1 MAQAEP
7 FVLPRTLP
15 LILLGECYHFPGC
28 DLPLRI
34 FEERYRKML
43 GDALETDRIFG
54 VGVRVSDKGIFPYT
68 TAGLIRSSVLSEDGT
83 SQVILRGLQRVQ
95 ITGVR
100 QFEPYVI
107 AEVTPVLPV
116 EADPE
121 EVAPFRK
128 TVLEMLE
135 HRAKEVPEV
144 LPLLKLTR
152 EEPQADRLCDLL
164 AFHLVSQPKMLQL
177 LLAEEDIAKRMAILL
192 ECICPEL

>member
-7 FVLPRTLP
+7 FVLPGTLP

-34 FEERYRKML
+34 FEERYRRML
-43 GDALETDRIFG
+43 RDALESDRLFG
-54 VGVRVSDKGIFPYT
+54 VGVRVSDKGVFPYT

-95 ITGVR
+95 ITGIR
-100 QFEPYVI
+100 QSEPYVI
-107 AEVTPVLPV
+107 AEITPVQPV
-116 EADPE
+116 EADPA
-121 EVAPFRK
+121 EVAAFRR
-128 TVLEMLE
+128 TAFEALE

-144 LPLLKLTR
+144 LPLLKLAR
-152 EEPQADRLCDLL
+152 EEPQPDRLCDLL
-164 AFHLVSQPKMLQL
+164 AFHLVSQPKMIQL
-177 LLAEEDIAKRMAILL
+177 LLAEEDIAKRIAILL